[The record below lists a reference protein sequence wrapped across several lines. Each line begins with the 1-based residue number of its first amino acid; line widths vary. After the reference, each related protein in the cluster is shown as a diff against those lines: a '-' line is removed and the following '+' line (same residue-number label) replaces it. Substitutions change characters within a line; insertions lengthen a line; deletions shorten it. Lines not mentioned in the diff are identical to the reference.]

1 MFVRVLGEQQIRSAP
16 QLSDCSVYVLSCLSV
31 LHCRVEKRKSIGRN
45 HAGCRGESR
54 MTELCLQ
61 VGPGKFGVGQ
71 IWTGI
76 RKAGPQNHLKSLK
89 NILFWVSDSV
99 GPGYSTE

>member
-1 MFVRVLGEQQIRSAP
+1 
-16 QLSDCSVYVLSCLSV
+16 
-31 LHCRVEKRKSIGRN
+31 
-45 HAGCRGESR
+45 